1 MLAAQAAA
9 ASAAGTRVGPSATAS
24 ARGTAGW
31 EMTDATTVRR
41 YAAAGR
47 SSRFLL
53 RISGGRIPRRRRLLE
68 LHVRLDPEQE
78 RLRQCQAE
86 DQGAH
91 QERVAHLRMLKGV
104 PPQKI
109 TENDQRDDDP
119 VSVEVHA
126 VAPAK
131 VAFVVAPR
139 SAGAERG

>member
-31 EMTDATTVRR
+31 EITDATTVRR
-41 YAAAGR
+41 YAAAGG

-78 RLRQCQAE
+78 RLRQRQAE
-86 DQGAH
+86 YQGAH
-91 QERVAHLRMLKGV
+91 QERVAHLRIMREV
-104 PPQKI
+104 PLQ
-109 TENDQRDDDP
+109 
-119 VSVEVHA
+119 
-126 VAPAK
+126 K
-131 VAFVVAPR
+131 VAEKDQ
-139 SAGAERG
+139 GDD